1 MTDPIVYLDS
11 DRLSVEPGGQ
21 VSVGIKITNPG
32 TIVEGYRIEVVGE
45 GVSGWGEALPPEV
58 SIYPKQDGNAVIVF
72 SPPGGTGAPGGT
84 WPFGIRV
91 RSTEDADASAV
102 VEGDLEIG
110 KVFGLQAKLVPVN
123 SAGRWNGR
131 HVVELSNWG
140 NSPAKITL
148 TATNPDDALGFM
160 IKPEVVELPLGGTAK
175 AMVFVKTKKPFLRGT
190 QLRLPFTVTG
200 EQVGAAPQQGPALPY
215 GGTPDRPT
223 VDGAF
228 NQKPILSRGAVMIAA
243 LSLLAVGGGIAWAL
257 TRPPP
262 AEATFRELGPPAQPQ
277 NVKVA
282 PADAE
287 SVDVQWDP
295 VPDVQSYTVV
305 QVLENGGQKGTTDVP
320 GTDTA
325 KTMGGLTAGT
335 KVCFKVSAKRGD
347 TPGPFSDEAC
357 AQLPAAGT
365 SASPDASGQPTN
377 GASSPPASG
386 GPDQSGGPTTT
397 SSGGTLP
404 PPPPPPPPGSSTS
417 PPGGS
422 PTNGGGSTDPAT
434 TTNAAFKGKWF
445 NAGIWQTSS
454 TPLTRIQP
462 KLVALQANNVPAG
475 IAVSTAYPTANFVP
489 PLVGETWILY
499 TGPYDTREQAQANCQ
514 PIRSVQSDCVQV
526 QLLP

>member
-91 RSTEDADASAV
+91 CSTEDADASAV

-160 IKPEVVELPLGGTAK
+160 IKPEVVDLPLGGTAK

-200 EQVGAAPQQGPALPY
+200 EQAGAAPQQGPALPY

-228 NQKPILSRGAVMIAA
+228 NQKPIVSRGAVMIAA

-262 AEATFRELGPPAQPQ
+262 AQATFQELGPPAQPQ
-277 NVKVA
+277 NVKVV
-282 PADAE
+282 PATAE
-287 SVDVQWDP
+287 SVDVQWDA
-295 VPDVQSYTVV
+295 VPDVQGYTVV
-305 QVLENGGQKGTTDVP
+305 QVLENGGQKGSRDVP
-320 GTDTA
+320 GTDTGTTVGDLA
-325 KTMGGLTAGT
+325 AGT
-335 KVCFKVSAKRGD
+335 KVCFKVSAKRGA
-347 TPGPFSDEAC
+347 TPGPFSDDAC

-365 SASPDASGQPTN
+365 SASPSTSGQPTD
-377 GASSPPASG
+377 GASSPPATGGPSTSG
-386 GPDQSGGPTTT
+386 GP
-397 SSGGTLP
+397 SSAGGTAP
-404 PPPPPPPPGSSTS
+404 PPPPPPPPGSSAPVTS
-417 PPGGS
+417 PQGS
-422 PTNGGGSTDPAT
+422 PA
-434 TTNAAFKGKWF
+434 
-445 NAGIWQTSS
+445 SS
-454 TPLTRIQP
+454 TPTTPGTATAVKTKWYGVGLWPISTTPQSYVEGKRA
-462 KLVALQANNVPAG
+462 ALQAKNVVAG
-475 IAVSTAYPTANFVP
+475 VGTNETFPRAATPVP
-489 PLVGETWILY
+489 LGSPTWILY
-499 TGPYDTREQAQANCQ
+499 TGPFDTREQVQANCA
-514 PIRSVQSDCVQV
+514 PMFEVQSSCLPV
-526 QLLP
+526 QLEP